1 MRKLLYFSLAL
12 LPLTASAQMGTFER
26 LTLSKSDTFYV
37 NYSMPGKD
45 VGVTEANVHYPC
57 VYDTAFGGLWSSG
70 FAWSNMT
77 DTTTPGYGNQY
88 SAKFKKGVDTAS
100 KQYMVVNGGQNYV
113 KTQAAGAITSFYVT
127 NTAYA
132 YYSMLNGDAFA
143 KKFGGASGND
153 SDWFKLT
160 IKGYDTKGI
169 FPMDSF
175 DFYLADY
182 RFSDNSKD
190 YIINDWTPV
199 NLPFNPTHYL
209 DSLTFSLS
217 SSDTGMFGI
226 NTPLYFALDNVYFL
240 QPATVAALPF
250 DQQVRI
256 YPVPAQ
262 NLLHL
267 ELRSADF
274 HSARMLDMAGR
285 VVAQFPLS
293 SLQQTLNIS
302 SFPAGR
308 YVLQLQGQSGNTA
321 STFIKQ

>member
-1 MRKLLYFSLAL
+1 MRKLLLCSLAL
-12 LPLTASAQMGTFER
+12 LPLSASAQLGTFER
-26 LTLSKSDTFYV
+26 LTLPKPDTFYV
-37 NYSMPGKD
+37 NYSQPGKD
-45 VGVTEANVHYPC
+45 VGVTEAFVHYPC

-88 SAKFKKGVDTAS
+88 SAKYKKGVDTAS
-100 KQYMVVNGGQNYV
+100 KQYMVVNGGHNYV
-113 KTQAAGAITSFYVT
+113 KAQKAGAITSFYVT
-127 NTAYA
+127 NTVYA

-160 IKGYDTKGI
+160 IKGYDTKGVY
-169 FPMDSF
+169 PMDSF
-175 DFYLADY
+175 DFYLADF

-190 YIINDWTPV
+190 YILNDWTPV
-199 NLPFNPTHYL
+199 NLPFNPAHEL

-226 NTPLYFALDNVYFL
+226 NTPLYFALDNVFFL
-240 QPATVAALPF
+240 QPSTVAALPF
-250 DQQVRI
+250 DQQARI
-256 YPVPAQ
+256 FPVPAQ
-262 NLLHL
+262 SLLHL
-267 ELRSADF
+267 ELNAADF
-274 HSARMLDMAGR
+274 RSCQILDMSGR
-285 VVAQFPLS
+285 VVAQFPISNLR
-293 SLQQTLNIS
+293 QTLDIS

-308 YVLQLQGQSGNTA
+308 YVLRLRGKAGKTA